1 MHSNSIDVIGAYES
15 RGAHSH
21 KRPYERSPVDFSLL
35 RCFLLWGFN
44 GTGFFQGEVF
54 RLLFGVDQGGEGGV
68 IKDQVYRIDSFELS
82 GGGTVSDP

>member
-1 MHSNSIDVIGAYES
+1 MGIQWDWV
-15 RGAHSH
+15 
-21 KRPYERSPVDFSLL
+21 
-35 RCFLLWGFN
+35 
-44 GTGFFQGEVF
+44 FQGEVF